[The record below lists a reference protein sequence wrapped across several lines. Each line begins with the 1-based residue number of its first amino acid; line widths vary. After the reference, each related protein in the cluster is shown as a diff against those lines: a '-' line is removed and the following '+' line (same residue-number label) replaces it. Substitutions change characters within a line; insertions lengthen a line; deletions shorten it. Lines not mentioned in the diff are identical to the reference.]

1 MKQRLSEE
9 KPSSRSI
16 SAINNNVPT
25 TPSPQSSPDGYGNI
39 TVITSQTI
47 VQLSQC
53 RVISRPSRIL
63 LQTRQRF
70 ASIIYTLC
78 FVARTT
84 RNFIRITIE
93 LVAWAALSFIYIC
106 MQMVCKRLSNHD
118 PHEVRLLEFREVI
131 KWRVKSGDKIENR
144 YALNMAMAFRGGE
157 R

>member
-1 MKQRLSEE
+1 MPPQLFNLHSSLSTKQNQTEPPLRRKTLSSFNFRH
-9 KPSSRSI
+9 KHSVTTTFQQLSLSLSPILLRSC
-16 SAINNNVPT
+16 
-25 TPSPQSSPDGYGNI
+25 YGNI

-78 FVARTT
+78 FAARTT

-93 LVAWAALSFIYIC
+93 LVAWAALSFIHAYIYIYVC
-106 MQMVCKRLSNHD
+106 VCK
-118 PHEVRLLEFREVI
+118 
-131 KWRVKSGDKIENR
+131 W
-144 YALNMAMAFRGGE
+144 
-157 R
+157 